1 MESSKLYVGNLKYSV
16 TDEQLAQLFAQFG
29 EVKSA
34 NVIKGKGFGFVE
46 MSSIEEANKAH
57 DALDGKEFEGRTI
70 RIADAHPP
78 RTEKKESHEK
88 QE

>member
-1 MESSKLYVGNLKYSV
+1 MESSKLYVGNLKYAV
-16 TDEQLAQLFAQFG
+16 TDEQLAQLFAEFG

-46 MSSIEEANKAH
+46 MGTIEEANKAH
-57 DALDGKEFEGRTI
+57 EALNGKEFEGRTI

-78 RTEKKESHEK
+78 REKKEK
-88 QE
+88 DK

>member
-1 MESSKLYVGNLKYSV
+1 MESSKIYVGNLKYAV
-16 TDEQLAQLFAQFG
+16 TDEQLAKLFADFG

-46 MSSIEEANKAH
+46 MGTVEEANKAY
-57 DALDGKEFEGRTI
+57 DALNGKEYEGRTL

-78 RTEKKESHEK
+78 REKKENSKK
-88 QE
+88 Q

>member
-1 MESSKLYVGNLKYSV
+1 MESSKLYVGNLKYAI
-16 TDEQLAQLFAQFG
+16 TDEQLAQLFAEFG

-46 MSSIEEANKAH
+46 MGTIEEADKAAE
-57 DALDGKEFEGRTI
+57 ALNGKEYEGRTL

-78 RTEKKESHEK
+78 RTDKKEFRNK
-88 QE
+88 Q

>member
-1 MESSKLYVGNLKYSV
+1 MESSKLYVGNLKYAI
-16 TDEQLAQLFAQFG
+16 TDEQLAQLFAEFG

-46 MSSIEEANKAH
+46 MGTIEEANKAH
-57 DALDGKEFEGRTI
+57 EALNGKEFEGRTI

-78 RTEKKESHEK
+78 REKKEK
-88 QE
+88 DK